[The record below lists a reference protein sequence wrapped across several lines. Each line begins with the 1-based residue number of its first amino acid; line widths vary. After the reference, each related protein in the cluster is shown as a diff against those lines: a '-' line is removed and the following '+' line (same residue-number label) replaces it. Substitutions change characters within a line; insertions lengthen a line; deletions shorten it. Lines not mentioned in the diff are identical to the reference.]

1 MIMELKALLYQQLSN
16 DEGYRK
22 FPYTD
27 TVGKLTIGIGHNL
40 TDRGLSDKAISFI
53 FDEDVTQ
60 AEADARKLLG
70 NYVFENLT
78 LRRKAVIVNMAF
90 NLGIERL
97 SLFVNTLL
105 AIKESRFGDA
115 AHGMRNSKWATQVG
129 DRAKRLAQM
138 MELG

>member
-1 MIMELKALLYQQLSN
+1 MIMELRVLLYQQLSD

-22 FPYTD
+22 LPYTD

-70 NYVFENLT
+70 NYVFENLS

-90 NLGIERL
+90 NLGLARL
-97 SLFVNTLL
+97 SLFHDTLL
-105 AIKESRFGDA
+105 AIKESRYTDA
-115 AHGMRNSKWATQVG
+115 KAGMLHSKWATDVG